1 MQVTIAFGV
10 LHLAE
15 PLTALAEA
23 GRVLRPGG
31 RVAFSVRAAGAAR
44 RCAACFIARSSD
56 LDERPRTI

>member
-31 RVAFSVRAAGAAR
+31 RVAFSVRDAGSSPAL
-44 RCAACFIARSSD
+44 RCVSVKISPALTVFF
-56 LDERPRTI
+56 